1 MKDKYRQQWEH
12 LGKLDPYWAVLSDHS
27 KRGRKW
33 ESTEFFHTG
42 EFEIA
47 ALMERVKFLGLN
59 ISRGRALDFGCGVG
73 RLTQALSGHFAEV
86 LGVDI
91 SSSMLDEARRA
102 NATKTNIKFFQN
114 TDQNLALFADN
125 SVDFIYSNIVLQHM
139 PKERQLKFLSEFFR
153 ILAEGGTAVF
163 QTPSG
168 PNYRSW
174 QGWVFKL
181 LGYKNLNRIRKVI
194 YGGPS
199 GIMEIHALPQHE
211 VLALLR
217 DASVD
222 LVQLDANFNTGK
234 ALTSYMYY
242 VRKPV

>member
-1 MKDKYRQQWEH
+1 MKDKYRQQWEC

-27 KRGRKW
+27 KRGGKW
-33 ESTEFFHTG
+33 ESAEFFHTG
-42 EFEIA
+42 ECEIA
-47 ALMERVKFLGLN
+47 ALMGRMKSLGLN
-59 ISRGRALDFGCGVG
+59 INRKRALDFGCGVG
-73 RLTQALSGHFAEV
+73 RLTQALSEYFTQV

-102 NATKTNIKFFQN
+102 NATKANIKFLQN
-114 TDQNLALFADN
+114 TDQNLALCADN

-139 PKERQLKFLSEFFR
+139 PKERQLIFLSEFFR
-153 ILAEGGTAVF
+153 ILAGGGTAVF

-174 QGWVFKL
+174 QGWVFRL

-199 GIMEIHALPQHE
+199 GIMEIHACPQNE
-211 VLALLR
+211 VIALLR
-217 DASVD
+217 DEGVE
-222 LVQLDANFNTGK
+222 LVQRDANFNTGK

-242 VRKPV
+242 VCKPV